1 MPDDVAL
8 AYRFARA
15 SLDRDPEADALRDE
29 VVRRWGPR
37 GLVSLAFAVTA
48 ARMFPTLK
56 SALGRAKSC
65 TSIRVAGELVRPAT
79 AGAH

>member
-1 MPDDVAL
+1 VAL

-15 SLDRDPEADALRDE
+15 SRDRDPEADALRDE

-37 GLVSLAFAVTA
+37 GLVSLAFAVTTT
-48 ARMFPTLK
+48 RMFPTLK
-56 SALGRAKSC
+56 SALGHARSC
-65 TSIRVAGELVRPAT
+65 TRVRVAGEFVTPAT